1 MQKFPDLHSKILLN
15 KCHFFQFS
23 IHHRHTTWYGKFQ
36 NWSNFAPFWLCK
48 SGNKKIDET
57 QIYYIWS
64 FTQYRCFNA
73 SKWPQMLQKWMR
85 TIPFGS
91 GHTLG
96 TLKHGLES
104 LFYCFITIFGVGGSL
119 APPGAPWCPPGPP
132 GAPLNPGMSSWTIV
146 SHPGSLWVI
155 FDPSGVNNSSVYTT
169 VHCTALWC
177 TVVHFGG
184 VG

>member
-1 MQKFPDLHSKILLN
+1 MSGFMENCENLKKLHRVGCINACVKSILQR
-15 KCHFFQFS
+15 C
-23 IHHRHTTWYGKFQ
+23 
-36 NWSNFAPFWLCK
+36 FWQYCV
-48 SGNKKIDET
+48 
-57 QIYYIWS
+57 
-64 FTQYRCFNA
+64 FTKYRCCNA
-73 SKWPQMLQKWMR
+73 SKWPQMHQKWIR

-104 LFYCFITIFGVGGSL
+104 LFYCFITIFDVGSSL

-132 GAPLNPGMSSWTIV
+132 GAPLTPGMSSWTIV
-146 SHPGSLWVI
+146 SHPGSFWVI

>member
-1 MQKFPDLHSKILLN
+1 MTLIFGNFPHSLDIQGCVENSQKSILL
-15 KCHFFQFS
+15 
-23 IHHRHTTWYGKFQ
+23 HRLVCGSPGPKKFVKPRI
-36 NWSNFAPFWLCK
+36 STFGVF
-48 SGNKKIDET
+48 I
-57 QIYYIWS
+57 
-64 FTQYRCFNA
+64 QYRCFNA
-73 SKWPQMLQKWMR
+73 SKWPQKLQKWVN

-104 LFYCFITIFGVGGSL
+104 LFYCFITIFDVGSSL

-132 GAPLNPGMSSWTIV
+132 GAPLTPGMSSWTIV

-155 FDPSGVNNSSVYTT
+155 LDPSGVNNSSVYTT

-177 TVVHFGG
+177 TVVHLGG

>member
-1 MQKFPDLHSKILLN
+1 
-15 KCHFFQFS
+15 
-23 IHHRHTTWYGKFQ
+23 
-36 NWSNFAPFWLCK
+36 
-48 SGNKKIDET
+48 
-57 QIYYIWS
+57 
-64 FTQYRCFNA
+64 
-73 SKWPQMLQKWMR
+73 MR

-132 GAPLNPGMSSWTIV
+132 GAPLTPGMSSWTIV

-155 FDPSGVNNSSVYTT
+155 FDPSGVNNSSVYST

-177 TVVHFGG
+177 TLVYFGG
-184 VG
+184 QAKKYLESNFLIFFCMIWSYIIIFRPPEHRKHHLSPKWADLISSPFMYA